1 MFHSNLYSYSRQ
13 SGFTLV
19 EMIITIAVMGVIAA
33 IAYPG
38 LQSQIAKARVAQTA
52 GDIESALKEARAEA
66 LIKRTNITVQLSN
79 NQMLS
84 ATGLNNQS
92 VIKPVKV
99 PKNVT
104 ITPLGNT
111 PTTIVFTANKV
122 VKNGANSSNLNAN
135 NGFVVCYHGSRT
147 VKSILIDPT
156 ANIRVV
162 SNQGS
167 CT

>member
-1 MFHSNLYSYSRQ
+1 MFHSNLHLYRQQ

-19 EMIITIAVMGVIAA
+19 EMIITIAVMALITA

-38 LQSQIAKARVAQTA
+38 MQSQIAKARVAQTA